1 MIKLVYWKPEYRDDQ
16 YDYVMEVVYL
26 KDKEELE
33 FMLECINPEDIFD
46 IEY

>member
-1 MIKLVYWKPEYRDDQ
+1 MIKLTYWKPEYNYDGC
-16 YDYVMEVVYL
+16 DYVMEVVYL
-26 KDKEELE
+26 KDEDELE